1 MGAVSAQPTPSVV
14 ADPPTTI
21 ATGRPVPA
29 WIGFGV
35 VLVSAALFG
44 MLGPLSRFAYDAGME
59 PAAFVA
65 WRALIGLAAVGAYVA
80 WRVHRA
86 GIRLV
91 RPGELSRRVK
101 ATLFVAALMGFTLN
115 LAMFIA
121 FDRIT
126 VALALL
132 AFYTY
137 PAMVAVV
144 NVLLGR
150 ELLDRSKLLALSLAL
165 LGMVAVVASQLD
177 PASGIRFDVIGIALA
192 LSAAVSQTVY
202 VVISRDGY
210 SEVPTEQA
218 MTIVMLV
225 TLIGAISLAVL
236 TGAAGSRRLPADD
249 AVGPAAAPVHRDLRG
264 GDPLAWLPHR
274 HPDDRRHP
282 RRHPHAVRTGGGRG
296 ARRVAAPGVA
306 RAAPAR
312 RCHRDPGRGAHPP
325 ARRPDGSR
333 GDARATAGRHPGWAM
348 TPAGSRIRIL
358 LVDDHAMVRRG
369 MRDFLE
375 LHDDLEI
382 VGEAV
387 DGASAIS
394 QAASLVPDVVVM
406 DLMMPGIDG
415 IEATARIKAAQPE
428 IEIVALTSFIEEGR
442 VVAAIE
448 AGASG
453 FLLKDAEADALA
465 AAIRAAR
472 AGEVHLDPAIAGIV
486 ARRMR
491 DGAGGR
497 GGSDGAGGN
506 GGGPATT
513 LTGRERE
520 VLAGVARGLS
530 NRAIGDELG
539 ITERTARTHVSNILA
554 KLGLASRT
562 QAALYAVE
570 HGLDRPA

>member
-1 MGAVSAQPTPSVV
+1 
-14 ADPPTTI
+14 
-21 ATGRPVPA
+21 
-29 WIGFGV
+29 
-35 VLVSAALFG
+35 
-44 MLGPLSRFAYDAGME
+44 
-59 PAAFVA
+59 
-65 WRALIGLAAVGAYVA
+65 
-80 WRVHRA
+80 
-86 GIRLV
+86 
-91 RPGELSRRVK
+91 
-101 ATLFVAALMGFTLN
+101 
-115 LAMFIA
+115 
-121 FDRIT
+121 
-126 VALALL
+126 
-132 AFYTY
+132 
-137 PAMVAVV
+137 
-144 NVLLGR
+144 
-150 ELLDRSKLLALSLAL
+150 
-165 LGMVAVVASQLD
+165 
-177 PASGIRFDVIGIALA
+177 
-192 LSAAVSQTVY
+192 
-202 VVISRDGY
+202 
-210 SEVPTEQA
+210 
-218 MTIVMLV
+218 
-225 TLIGAISLAVL
+225 
-236 TGAAGSRRLPADD
+236 
-249 AVGPAAAPVHRDLRG
+249 
-264 GDPLAWLPHR
+264 
-274 HPDDRRHP
+274 
-282 RRHPHAVRTGGGRG
+282 
-296 ARRVAAPGVA
+296 
-306 RAAPAR
+306 
-312 RCHRDPGRGAHPP
+312 
-325 ARRPDGSR
+325 
-333 GDARATAGRHPGWAM
+333 M
-348 TPAGSRIRIL
+348 TPAASRIRIL

-394 QAASLVPDVVVM
+394 QAASLAPDVVVM

-497 GGSDGAGGN
+497 GGSDGAGN
-506 GGGPATT
+506 GGASATT